1 MSNTLLSR
9 RQMLASGSL
18 GGAALV
24 MSNLGFAATSSQKS
38 AKPQGTTLESR
49 DEAALLAYLG
59 ASPQSLPNLPYAQ
72 DALEPVISAR
82 TVGIHYGKHH
92 QAYFTNL
99 HKLLADT
106 PLASATLEQLIL
118 KSHGRD
124 DMEDVFNNAA
134 QAWNH
139 NFYWK
144 SLSPVQTSPDERLS
158 RAIVGKFG
166 SLEALSKQLMSV
178 SASQFGS
185 GWGWLVVDKGELA
198 VVKTGNAETP
208 FTRSGQLP
216 LLTVD
221 VWEHAYYLDY
231 QNRRPDYLAETIAKK
246 LNWTFASANYARI

>member
-1 MSNTLLSR
+1 MSQTLLSR

-18 GGAALV
+18 GSAALV
-24 MSNLGFAATSSQKS
+24 MSNLGFAATSSS
-38 AKPQGTTLESR
+38 AAKTSNKKI
-49 DEAALLAYLG
+49 DEKALLAYLG
-59 ASPQSLPNLPYAQ
+59 ASPQELPNLPYAQ

-92 QAYFTNL
+92 QAYFDNL
-99 HKLLADT
+99 HKLLGGT

-118 KSHGRD
+118 KSHGRE

-144 SLSPVQTSPDERLS
+144 SLSPVQTSPDERLNK
-158 RAIVGKFG
+158 AIVAKFG
-166 SLEALSKQLMSV
+166 SVEAVSKQLMTV
-178 SASQFGS
+178 AASQFGS

-198 VVKTGNAETP
+198 VVKTGNAQTP

-231 QNRRPDYLAETIAKK
+231 QNRRPEYLAKTIAQK
-246 LNWTFASANYARI
+246 LNWAFASENYARI

>member
-1 MSNTLLSR
+1 MSKTLLSR
-9 RQMLASGSL
+9 RQLLASGSL
-18 GGAALV
+18 GSAALV
-24 MSNLGFAATSSQKS
+24 MSNLAFAATSSSKTGK
-38 AKPQGTTLESR
+38 ALDKKL
-49 DEAALLAYLG
+49 DEKALLAYLG
-59 ASPQSLPNLPYAQ
+59 ASPQELPNLPYAQ

-82 TVGIHYGKHH
+82 TIGIHYGKHH
-92 QAYFTNL
+92 QAYFDNL
-99 HKLLADT
+99 HKLLAGK

-118 KSHGRD
+118 LSHGKE

-144 SLSPVQTSPDERLS
+144 SLSPEQTSPDERLNK
-158 RAIVGKFG
+158 AIVSKFG
-166 SLEALSKQLMSV
+166 SVDALSKQLVSV

-231 QNRRPDYLAETIAKK
+231 QNRRPEYLAKTIAQK
-246 LNWTFASANYARI
+246 LNWKFASENYARI

>member
-1 MSNTLLSR
+1 MSQTLLSR
-9 RQMLASGSL
+9 RRMLTSGSL

-24 MSNLGFAATSSQKS
+24 MSNLAFAQPPSYPPKKS
-38 AKPQGTTLESR
+38 VKKL

-82 TVGIHYGKHH
+82 TIGIHYGKHH

-99 HKLLADT
+99 HKLLADS
-106 PLASATLEQLIL
+106 PLANATLEQLIL
-118 KSHGRD
+118 KSHGRE
-124 DMEDVFNNAA
+124 DMEDIFNNAA

-144 SLSPVQTSPDERLS
+144 SLSPVQTQPDERLAK
-158 RAIVGKFG
+158 AIVAKFG
-166 SLEALSKQLMSV
+166 SVEALSKQLMSV

-185 GWGWLVVDKGELA
+185 GWGWLVVDDKHELA

-246 LNWTFASANYARI
+246 LNWTFASQNYARI